1 MATDLAAAATSL
13 DVGTLLI
20 IAICVTA
27 LLGLF
32 LLFAW
37 LQERTPALAWWGLAY
52 LIGALSGGIWRFEGA
67 AVSPATSSA
76 EIPLFLAVGMIWSA
90 ARLFHGRPVQWVTMC
105 LGAAVW
111 PLAWLFPAFAASAA
125 SRLVVSALIVACY
138 AFLTAAELW
147 RERRKTLLRRWPA
160 IFVPMLHGAI
170 FLFPVAS
177 MTLAPD
183 AVRWRGFTNGW
194 VSVFM
199 IEVVLY
205 LIGAAFIVMMLAKD
219 RAVGFY
225 KTAAATD
232 PLTGV
237 LNRRGFAEATAVVLR
252 RSQHSAVPVSALAFD
267 LDHFKSINDR
277 FGHGAGDAVLKQF
290 AAVMRKNMRTGDI
303 IGRLGGEEFI
313 VVLPSTL
320 VDAAAAAERVR
331 TAFAAETVSC
341 DGTLIATTVSV
352 GVACGSPAAPIAALL
367 ARADETLY
375 RAKTNGRNRVEV
387 SDEAVAARP
396 ASPSALVPPAVATKQ
411 KGVARSDALQGC
423 TAVAMRE
430 DA

>member
-1 MATDLAAAATSL
+1 MPTDLAAAATSL

-37 LQERTPALAWWGLAY
+37 LQERIPALAWWGLAY
-52 LIGALSGGIWRFEGA
+52 LIGALSGGIWRFEGVA
-67 AVSPATSSA
+67 ALPAAGSA

-90 ARLFHGRPVQWVTMC
+90 ARLFHGRSVRWGTMC

-125 SRLVVSALIVACY
+125 SRLVVAALIVAFY
-138 AFLTAAELW
+138 TFLTAAELW
-147 RERRKTLLRRWPA
+147 RERRKALLRRWPA
-160 IFVPMLHGAI
+160 VFVPMLHGAV

-183 AVRWRGFTNGW
+183 GERWRGFTSGW
-194 VSVFM
+194 ISVFM

-205 LIGAAFIVMMLAKD
+205 LIGAAFIVMILAKD

-225 KTAAATD
+225 KTAATTD

-237 LNRRGFAEATAVVLR
+237 LNRRGFTEATARVLR
-252 RSQHSAVPVSALAFD
+252 QSARGAVPVSALAFD

-277 FGHGAGDAVLKQF
+277 FGHGAGDAVLRQF
-290 AAVMRKNMRTGDI
+290 AAVMRKNMRTDDV

-313 VVLPSTL
+313 AVLSSTL
-320 VDAAAAAERVR
+320 ADAAAAAERVR

-341 DGTLIATTVSV
+341 DGTLIATTVSA
-352 GVACGSPAAPIAALL
+352 GVACGSPAAPLAALL

-396 ASPSALVPPAVATKQ
+396 ASAPDATKQ

-423 TAVAMRE
+423 TACAMRE
-430 DA
+430 DAYAE